1 MRSSLALHLALLA
14 LCACGGSSEPAPVEP
29 VPAPGPGAVADKE
42 QPAGATAAQPA
53 DSPEDAALLAAA
65 EAYTRKHAAAGL
77 EFTLKIQAQEG
88 DFALLVVEPK
98 KEETDG
104 ALLFMK
110 REAGAWKGLDLG
122 TGIDCSDLAKD
133 GVPASLC
140 ASLR

>member
-1 MRSSLALHLALLA
+1 MRSRTASLALLA
-14 LCACGGSSEPAPVEP
+14 LLACGGSSEPAPVEP
-29 VPAPGPGAVADKE
+29 VPAPGPGAADE
-42 QPAGATAAQPA
+42 APAAEPSAAP
-53 DSPEDAALLAAA
+53 DSPEDAALMAAA
-65 EAYTRKHAAAGL
+65 EAYARKSSAPGL

-98 KEETDG
+98 KQNADA

-122 TGIDCSDLAKD
+122 TGIDCSDLAAE

>member
-1 MRSSLALHLALLA
+1 MCPRTASLALLA
-14 LCACGGSSEPAPVEP
+14 LLACGGSSEPAPVEP
-29 VPAPGPGAVADKE
+29 VPAPGPGAAAE
-42 QPAGATAAQPA
+42 EAPAAEPAAP

-65 EAYTRKHAAAGL
+65 EAYARKSSAPGL

-98 KEETDG
+98 KQDADA

-110 REAGAWKGLDLG
+110 REAGGWKGLDLG
-122 TGIDCSDLAKD
+122 TGIDCSDLADK

>member
-1 MRSSLALHLALLA
+1 MRSRIASLALLA
-14 LCACGGSSEPAPVEP
+14 LVACGGSSEPAPVEP
-29 VPAPGPGAVADKE
+29 VPAPGPEAAAEGAPGAAA
-42 QPAGATAAQPA
+42 PAATP
-53 DSPEDAALLAAA
+53 DSPDDAALIAAA
-65 EAYTRKHAAAGL
+65 EAYARKSSAPGL

-98 KEETDG
+98 KPDADA

-110 REAGAWKGLDLG
+110 REGGAWKGLDLG
-122 TGIDCSDLAKD
+122 TGIDCSDVAAE

>member
-1 MRSSLALHLALLA
+1 MRSRTALLA
-14 LCACGGSSEPAPVEP
+14 LVALLACGGSSEPAPVEP
-29 VPAPGPGAVADKE
+29 VPAPGPGAAAE
-42 QPAGATAAQPA
+42 EAPGGAESAAAP
-53 DSPEDAALLAAA
+53 DSPEDAALIAAA
-65 EAYTRKHAAAGL
+65 EAYARKSSAPGL

-98 KEETDG
+98 KQDADA

-110 REAGAWKGLDLG
+110 REGGAWKGLDLG
-122 TGIDCSDLAKD
+122 TGIDCSDLADK

>member
-1 MRSSLALHLALLA
+1 MRSRTASLALLA
-14 LCACGGSSEPAPVEP
+14 LVACGGSSEPAPVEP
-29 VPAPGPGAVADKE
+29 VPAPGPEAAAEEAPGAAE
-42 QPAGATAAQPA
+42 PAAGE
-53 DSPEDAALLAAA
+53 SPEDAALIAAA
-65 EAYTRKHAAAGL
+65 ETYARKSSAPGL

-98 KEETDG
+98 KQDADA

-110 REAGAWKGLDLG
+110 REGGAWKGLDLG
-122 TGIDCSDLAKD
+122 TGIDCSDLADK